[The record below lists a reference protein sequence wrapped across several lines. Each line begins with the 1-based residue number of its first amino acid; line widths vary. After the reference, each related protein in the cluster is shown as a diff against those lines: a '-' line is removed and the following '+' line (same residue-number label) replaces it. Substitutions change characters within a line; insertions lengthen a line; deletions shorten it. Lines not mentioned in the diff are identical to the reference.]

1 MASYT
6 RCSPT
11 PSQNVPSST
20 LYFDTPDDMACP
32 ATVRATVDVTA
43 NTPRRRGR
51 AAKLSTGRRRPT
63 PQKSTSR
70 SSAARSA

>member
-11 PSQNVPSST
+11 PSQNVPLST
-20 LYFDTPDDMACP
+20 LYLYTPDDMSCP

-43 NTPRRRGR
+43 NTPRRGR
-51 AAKLSTGRRRPT
+51 AAKLSTGSP
-63 PQKSTSR
+63 PPAYTSEVD
-70 SSAARSA
+70 